1 MPDDIEA
8 AVPEK
13 PELSILLRRKMY
25 NLFKPEQP
33 AGLMDF
39 VKAAKSCISEIT
51 PEALK
56 AKLDAREDLLLVDVR
71 EPAEFEHGHI
81 GGAHHVPRGILEA
94 AADTSYPKHYPPL
107 SGARDRQVVVY
118 CATSGRSAMA
128 AAVLQMMGFKK
139 VLNVAGGIA
148 RWEAEGMPLVREAE
162 Y

>member
-1 MPDDIEA
+1 
-8 AVPEK
+8 
-13 PELSILLRRKMY
+13 MY
-25 NLFKPEQP
+25 NLYKPEQP

-39 VKAAKSCISEIT
+39 VRAAKLCVTEIT
-51 PEALK
+51 PAELK
-56 AKLDAREDLLLVDVR
+56 AKLDAKEGLVLVDVR

-81 GGAHHVPRGILEA
+81 GGAHLVPRGIIEA

-107 SGARDRQVVVY
+107 SGARDQQIVIY

-139 VLNVAGGIA
+139 VLNLAGGYT
-148 RWEAEGMPLVREAE
+148 RWEAEGLPQVREAE